1 MEGPGSRSLFT
12 AALLPVLGI
21 ACQSAPPPEPATL
34 VVTGVRVWTGDA
46 AVPWAQAVACRGDTI
61 VAVDSAEAIEPY
73 IGPATQVVRHPGG
86 FLVPGFID
94 SHVHFLTGGSSLAS
108 VQLRDAATPEE
119 FTHRIGEFAATLE
132 PGEWIL
138 DGNWDHTLW
147 GGELPQRDWID
158 SVTPDHPVFV
168 MRLDGHMGLANSR
181 ALELAGLDEDSA
193 DIEGGA
199 IVRYASGE
207 PTGLLK
213 DNAMSPVLA
222 QVPPPST
229 AQLDRYLEAAMDYV
243 ASLGVTTVH
252 DVFADGSDSWQSLAT
267 YRRAEA
273 RGALRTRIY
282 SVPPLAEWERVEREV
297 AAFGRGSDWLRIGA
311 VKGFMDGSLGSHTA
325 AFLEPFS
332 DTPGES
338 GFLINSRQEMAEW
351 IAGADA
357 ADLHLVVHAIGDRA
371 IRQLLDIYSEVTADR
386 DPRGRR
392 FRMEHAQH
400 IAPEDLPRF
409 AELGVIASMQPYH
422 AIDDGRW
429 AETVI
434 GPERAKTTYAFRSL
448 LDRGALVAMGSDWP
462 VAPASPIEGIYAAV
476 TRRTLDGANPEGWVP
491 EQRIRVEEALRGYT
505 FAGAFASF
513 EEDRKGTLTVGRLA
527 DMVLLD
533 RDLTAVSPESLRQA
547 QVLKTIV
554 GGEVVFGR

>member
-94 SHVHFLTGGSSLAS
+94 SHIHFLTGGSSLAS

-338 GFLINSRQEMAEW
+338 GFLTNSRQEMAEW

-400 IAPEDLPRF
+400 IDPEDLPRF